1 MAMKTHECPLN
12 SGDSVFETSR
22 RIPCSRRRLLAW
34 LFCTL
39 AMLMLSQRSKAID
52 LSETFPVERYTIL
65 SDTSFLSESGRLLRS
80 GRFQVFSSVTLPMP
94 LFADREELE
103 PISGRTVVNST
114 IYDGAEAAGVIPRW
128 VRSVFTY
135 PVGPVNFVIVSV
147 RGGPDPNPTPWFEF
161 QPANETVLAGEQI
174 FLTGWAQ
181 PENDVSYQWLKNGK
195 PIAGETFFFL
205 SIDSASLRDA
215 GRYTLQASIGTA
227 ESVSQAAVV
236 RVIQPVTIRRDLRDV
251 SVKTGRSVA
260 LRAVAKG
267 TGPLHY
273 QWYRNDEPI
282 PGATKP
288 RLLIRPATD
297 AEAGA
302 YWVVIQN
309 DLSVAESL
317 HITITVTP

>member
-1 MAMKTHECPLN
+1 
-12 SGDSVFETSR
+12 
-22 RIPCSRRRLLAW
+22 
-34 LFCTL
+34 
-39 AMLMLSQRSKAID
+39 MLGLSAQSEAID
-52 LSETFPVERYTIL
+52 LSETLPVERYTIL
-65 SDTSFLSESGRLLRS
+65 SDTSFLSESGHLLRN
-80 GRFQVFSSVTLPMP
+80 GHFQVFSSVTLSMP

-135 PVGPVNFVIVSV
+135 PVGPVDFVIVSV

-161 QPANETVLAGEQI
+161 QPGNQTVLAGEQI

-195 PIAGETFFFL
+195 PIAGENFFFI
-205 SIDSASLRDA
+205 SIDSASLHDA

-236 RVIQPVTIRRDLRDV
+236 RVIEPVTIRHDLHDV

-260 LRAVAKG
+260 LRAVARG
-267 TGPLHY
+267 TGPLRY
-273 QWYRNDEPI
+273 QWYRDDEAI
-282 PGATKP
+282 PDAIKP
-288 RLLIRPATD
+288 RLLIRPVTD
-297 AEAGA
+297 ADAGI

-309 DLSVAESL
+309 DLSVAESS
-317 HITITVTP
+317 HIAVTVTP